1 MPESYAGLER
11 RREAGAAKN
20 APGADNAAPVRILD
34 PREKRIVVAVLA
46 FVLVVSVA
54 WTTWLAHIGLQR
66 GGLTPPRL
74 VLAFLVFG
82 VHYVGAVV
90 VLGKRPF
97 DPANRAL
104 FPFLTLFGVLNAGR
118 ILGAVTYG
126 TTLEDRIAFAG
137 SAGVYFVAVAWILV
151 TIGGFFP
158 VTRLARPGRAYVV
171 GTLLALVPLG
181 FYLRRWWLD
190 GGAAPPGGA
199 WKTGVA
205 VFALAVDLFVFVYF
219 LSLAWVARRE
229 DVRRRARVVLVAVVV
244 YIGFYIFLRDIPA
257 VAGAGP
263 VLPIWALSILSVLL
277 PLALIVAAT
286 RFQLFEVDRLIRRSA
301 AYAIASGALVLLLLA
316 GVPGV
321 TWLVSLVSPAL
332 KGTLTTALV
341 AVVLFLVFDPLRK
354 RAQLALD
361 RKFRQGAYDPAQLVA
376 DVVGDMRDAGEEL
389 AGAVL
394 HRLAA
399 AHRPER
405 QAFWVFAAEA
415 PGSIVR
421 PFTTGALAD
430 VPGLDRTAV
439 LPLSDPVEMRNTF
452 LALTSDGGD
461 PPYAE
466 GELANV
472 LRASGFAAAMPL
484 FSGDGE
490 PLGLIALGPK
500 GTGEAF
506 VPEERRI
513 LGTVAG
519 HVALALER
527 AALTRQ
533 VDEDRR
539 VREKVLGHLQ
549 EGGSGALYECELCGR
564 VADEDDLV
572 CSADGHAVK
581 MTQAIPRLLAERYR
595 LDRRLGEGGM
605 GTVYA
610 ARDIRGNRDVAVKV
624 IRAENLV
631 DRTSV
636 ARFRR
641 EARLTARLGHPNAVA
656 VYDYGELRPGGA
668 FLVMELL
675 SGGSLRNELTLRK
688 PIPFLETAW
697 VLDRALD
704 VLAAAH
710 AAGLVHRDVKPDNLF
725 LTRGPGGTT
734 RLKLLDFGLAR
745 ETKAGAPAESGGAIS
760 SASIL
765 MGTPGYIAPEIVA
778 GADATPA
785 SDQWAIA
792 ATGVELLTGVRL
804 KSDRPDLPLRTLV
817 DEVVSIVSTV
827 SSGVPVTYARSL
839 AKAMAVDPDD
849 RWVSVLALR
858 RALDRSTG
866 GRIPGDGDVRFEV
879 LRERR

>member
-1 MPESYAGLER
+1 
-11 RREAGAAKN
+11 
-20 APGADNAAPVRILD
+20 VRILE
-34 PREKRIVVAVLA
+34 PREKRVVVAALA
-46 FVLVVSVA
+46 LALLVSVA
-54 WTTWLAHIGLQR
+54 WITFLAATGLR
-66 GGLTPPRL
+66 HGRL
-74 VLAFLVFG
+74 GPARLLLAYGVFA
-82 VHYVGAVV
+82 VHYVAATV
-90 VLGKRPF
+90 VLAKRPF

-104 FPFLTLFGVLNAGR
+104 FPFLTLLGVLNAGR
-118 ILGAVTYG
+118 ILGTVTFE
-126 TTLEDRIAFAG
+126 TQLPDRVAFVG
-137 SAGVYFVAVAWILV
+137 SDVVYFVTVAWTLV

-158 VTRLARPGRAYVV
+158 VARLSRPGRAYLV
-171 GTLLALVPLG
+171 GTLLAAIPLG
-181 FYLRRWWLD
+181 FHLRQWWLD
-190 GGAAPPGGA
+190 GGSAMPGGTWRTA
-199 WKTGVA
+199 IA
-205 VFALAVDLFVFVYF
+205 LAALAVNLFVFVYF

-229 DVRRRARVVLVAVVV
+229 DVRRRARVVFVAVVV
-244 YIGFYIFLRDIPA
+244 YMGLYIFLRDVPA
-257 VAGAGP
+257 VAGHGP
-263 VLPIWALSILSVLL
+263 LVPLPALSTVSVLF
-277 PLALIVAAT
+277 PLALLVAAT

-301 AYAIASGALVLLLLA
+301 SYAIASGALVVLLLA
-316 GVPGV
+316 GAPAL
-321 TWLVSLVSPAL
+321 TALVAFVSPPL
-332 KGTLTTALV
+332 QGTLTTALV
-341 AVVLFLVFDPLRK
+341 AVLLFLVFDPLRR
-354 RAQLALD
+354 RAQAALD
-361 RKFRQGAYDPAQLVA
+361 RRFRQGTYDPAQLVT
-376 DVVGDMRDAGEEL
+376 DVVGDLRDAGDDL
-389 AGAVL
+389 AGDVL

-415 PGSIVR
+415 PGAVR
-421 PFTTGALAD
+421 PVTTGALAD
-430 VPGLDRTAV
+430 VPELDRAAV
-439 LPLSDPVEMRNTF
+439 LPMADPVEARNTF
-452 LALTSDGGD
+452 LALTADGGD

-472 LRASGFAAAMPL
+472 LRASGFVAALPL

-490 PLGLIALGPK
+490 PLGLVALGAK
-500 GTGEAF
+500 RTGEGY

-549 EGGSGALYECELCGR
+549 EGGGGALYECELCGR
-564 VADEDDLV
+564 VAGEDDLV

-581 MTQAIPRLLAERYR
+581 MTQAVPRLLAGRYR

-610 ARDIRGNRDVAVKV
+610 ARDIRGNRDAAVKV
-624 IRAENLV
+624 IRAEQLS
-631 DRTSV
+631 DRTAL

-641 EARLTARLGHPNAVA
+641 EARMTARLGHPNAVA

-675 SGGSLRNELTLRK
+675 AGGSLRAELTLRK
-688 PIPFLETAW
+688 PVPFRETAW
-697 VLDRALD
+697 ALDRALD

-725 LTRGPGGTT
+725 LTKGPGGTT

-745 ETKAGAPAESGGAIS
+745 EMKPETRSESGGAIS
-760 SASIL
+760 SVSVL

-778 GADATPA
+778 GAEATPA

-792 ATGVELLTGVRL
+792 TTGVELLTGVRL
-804 KSDRPDLPLRTLV
+804 KLDRPDVPLRSLV
-817 DEVVSIVSTV
+817 DEVVSVISTV

-839 AKAMAVDPDD
+839 AKAMAADPDD
-849 RWVSVLALR
+849 RWVNVLALR
-858 RALDRSTG
+858 HALFRSTG
-866 GRIPGDGDVRFEV
+866 GRVAGDGDVRFEV
-879 LRERR
+879 LSTSR

>member
-1 MPESYAGLER
+1 VRNLES
-11 RREAGAAKN
+11 
-20 APGADNAAPVRILD
+20 
-34 PREKRIVVAVLA
+34 REKRIVVAALA
-46 FVLVVSVA
+46 LALVVSLV
-54 WTTWLAHIGLQR
+54 WITWLAHLGVELRTLQVAR
-66 GGLTPPRL
+66 LWLALFVFATHYAGGI
-74 VLAFLVFG
+74 
-82 VHYVGAVV
+82 V
-90 VLGKRPF
+90 VLLKRPF
-97 DPANRAL
+97 DPSNRAL
-104 FPFLTLFGVLNAGR
+104 FPFLTLLGVLNAGR
-118 ILGAVTYG
+118 IIGSVTGG
-126 TTLEDRIAFAG
+126 TSLQDRVAFAG
-137 SAGVYFVAVAWILV
+137 STAVHFVAIAWILV

-158 VTRLARPGRAYVV
+158 VARLQRPARAYLV
-171 GTLLALVPLG
+171 GTSLALVPLA
-181 FYLRRWWLD
+181 FYLRTWWLG
-190 GGAAPPGGA
+190 GGAAAPVGA
-199 WKTGVA
+199 WQTGVA

-219 LSLAWVARRE
+219 LSLAWVARKE
-229 DVRRRARVVLVAVVV
+229 DVRRRARVVLVAVLV
-244 YIGFYIFLRDIPA
+244 YIGFYIFLRDVPA
-257 VAGAGP
+257 VAGRGALVP
-263 VLPIWALSILSVLL
+263 VPALASISVLL

-301 AYAIASGALVLLLLA
+301 SYAIASGALVVLLLG
-316 GVPGV
+316 GVP
-321 TWLVSLVSPAL
+321 TLTALVALVSPAL
-332 KGTLTTALV
+332 RGTLTTALV
-341 AVVLFLVFDPLRK
+341 AVLLFLVFDPLRK
-354 RAQLALD
+354 RAQVALD
-361 RKFRQGAYDPAQLVA
+361 RKFRQGAYDPAQLVT
-376 DVVGDMRDAGEEL
+376 DVVGDLRDAGEDL
-389 AGAVL
+389 AADVL
-394 HRLAA
+394 HRIAA

-405 QAFWVFAAEA
+405 QAFWVFALEA
-415 PGSIVR
+415 PGAPVR
-421 PFTTGALAD
+421 PVTTGALAD
-430 VPGLDRTAV
+430 VPALDRTAV
-439 LPLSDPVEMRNTF
+439 LPLSDPVEARNTF
-452 LALTSDGGD
+452 HALTADGGD

-466 GELANV
+466 GELANE
-472 LRASGFAAAMPL
+472 LRAAGFAAAMPL
-484 FSGDGE
+484 FAGDGE
-490 PLGLIALGPK
+490 PLGLIALGSK
-500 GTGEAF
+500 RTGEAY
-506 VPEERRI
+506 VPEEQRI

-527 AALTRQ
+527 ASLTRQ

-549 EGGSGALYECELCGR
+549 EGGGGALYECELCGR
-564 VADEDDLV
+564 VAGEDDLV
-572 CSADGHAVK
+572 CSADGHAVR

-624 IRAENLV
+624 IRAEHLV
-631 DRTSV
+631 DRSAV

-675 SGGSLRNELTLRK
+675 EGGSLRTELTLRK

-745 ETKAGAPAESGGAIS
+745 ETKAEAKPESGGPIS
-760 SASIL
+760 SVSIL

-778 GADATPA
+778 GAEAIPA

-804 KSDRPDLPLRTLV
+804 KFDRPDASLRTIV
-817 DEVVSIVSTV
+817 DEVVSVVGTV
-827 SSGVPVTYARSL
+827 SSGVPATYARSL

-866 GRIPGDGDVRFEV
+866 GRIPGDGEVSFEV
-879 LRERR
+879 LRDER